1 MKICVITQQIGKIF
15 TGPGLHAFNLVN
27 CLVQDG
33 HQVSVIAPEDQRP
46 PGKLSYQFT
55 GVAKPLFAASQARWL
70 SLSWHFARALAGLQK
85 SQAFDLV
92 HFTDA
97 RESMFSNSAVPRVGN
112 INDTYAAE
120 RHSLAYYR
128 QYYADW
134 LQRWLYYQFLHIVE
148 KSILPRLDALL
159 ANSRYTA
166 ETILRNYPV
175 SPAKMFV
182 CYKSVNIEYW
192 QENAAVFRVPH
203 DPEQPQILF
212 TGTNMQRKGLP
223 SLIRAAP
230 EIIREIPRTRFVVVG
245 EDRMIPQFKQLCH
258 KLGVQN
264 NFSFLGW
271 QPQSD
276 LQRIYAQSDLF
287 VMPSLTEALG
297 VTFLEAL
304 AAGCVPIGSSTGGI
318 PEIIRDGEN
327 GLLVP
332 PERPPSSRRRGFAGF
347 KRPFPGSQ
355 AGSQRPKISRAV

>member
-1 MKICVITQQIGKIF
+1 M
-15 TGPGLHAFNLVN
+15 
-27 CLVQDG
+27 
-33 HQVSVIAPEDQRP
+33 IAPEDQRP

-148 KSILPRLDALL
+148 KSILPRLDAVI

-230 EIIREIPRTRFVVVG
+230 EIIREFPRARFVVVG
-245 EDRMIPQFKQLCH
+245 EDRMIPQFKQLC
-258 KLGVQN
+258 L
-264 NFSFLGW
+264 
-271 QPQSD
+271 
-276 LQRIYAQSDLF
+276 
-287 VMPSLTEALG
+287 
-297 VTFLEAL
+297 
-304 AAGCVPIGSSTGGI
+304 
-318 PEIIRDGEN
+318 
-327 GLLVP
+327 
-332 PERPPSSRRRGFAGF
+332 
-347 KRPFPGSQ
+347 Q
-355 AGSQRPKISRAV
+355 AGRAK